1 MEGMSRPVDSLPNMS
16 VRVKSEKK
24 VVIVGVKF

>member
-1 MEGMSRPVDSLPNMS
+1 MTDDHLRFHLGSVVAQRTM

-24 VVIVGVKF
+24 VED